1 MGEQVPPTTEQF
13 FVERRHVPEDRGL
26 YNVLSEGATAEVVR
40 GDKEN
45 AGEREPWT
53 VADRRYNSRRADRQ
67 LAPTVSP
74 VSTRDTPMGRPG

>member
-53 VADRRYNSRRADRQ
+53 VADRQ